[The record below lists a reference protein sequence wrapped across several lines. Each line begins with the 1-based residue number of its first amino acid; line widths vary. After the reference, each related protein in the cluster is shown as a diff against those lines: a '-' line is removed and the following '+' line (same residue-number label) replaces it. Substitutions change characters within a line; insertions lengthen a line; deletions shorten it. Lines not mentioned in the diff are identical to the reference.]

1 MEHFIFVFHYLF
13 CLNLL
18 MLNDGRRSLLSEPA
32 TGVTSASSEGE
43 TQLAGSTTPGQEEG
57 AGGSPG
63 GDDSALMPLLA
74 ELRVAEQG
82 AVLTW
87 NTRPGTRY
95 QVQIS
100 DDLARWMDYGTVRT
114 ADAEQDS
121 ILINP
126 KEEMAWFRVVQL
138 P

>member
-1 MEHFIFVFHYLF
+1 LV
-13 CLNLL
+13 
-18 MLNDGRRSLLSEPA
+18 
-32 TGVTSASSEGE
+32 
-43 TQLAGSTTPGQEEG
+43 
-57 AGGSPG
+57 
-63 GDDSALMPLLA
+63 PLLV

-82 AVLTW
+82 AELSW
-87 NTRPGTRY
+87 NTQSGARY

-114 ADAEQDS
+114 ADAERDS

-126 KEEMAWFRVVQL
+126 KEVMAWFRVVQL